1 MRVIYVDDEREEL
14 SRFRKTAE
22 NIKELQELYLFED
35 GTEALNFA
43 REHKL
48 DVAFLDI
55 NMPKINGIA
64 LAKALQCIQ
73 PGISIVFLTA
83 HTSYA
88 LQAFEVNAADYI
100 LKPYTEEQIERSVG
114 KIKSKCFTPCERSV
128 YFQTMPRF
136 EVFVNGELLPISKR
150 KVKEYLA
157 LLVDFAGSSVNSEQ
171 AITYLWENRP
181 NDHTTK
187 ALLRMTAK
195 RLRDVLSQE
204 KIEYILIEENGVRA
218 IDTRKVSCDYYQI
231 LEGDREAM
239 EKYHG
244 EYMVEYS
251 WAEITNAKLEQMISQ
266 HRKNHI

>member
-1 MRVIYVDDEREEL
+1 MRVIYVDDDREEL
-14 SRFRKTAE
+14 SGFRKLAE
-22 NIKELQELYLFED
+22 NIKEIQKLRLFDD
-35 GTEALNFA
+35 GLEALEFA
-43 REHKL
+43 RNYMV
-48 DVAFLDI
+48 DAAFLDI
-55 NMPKINGIA
+55 NMPKMDGIA

-73 PGISIVFLTA
+73 PEISIVFLTA

-88 LQAFEVNAADYI
+88 LQAFEVDAVDYI
-100 LKPYTEEQIERSVG
+100 LKPYTAEQIERSIG
-114 KIKSKCFTPCERSV
+114 KIKTKHVMPYERSV

-204 KIEYILIEENGVRA
+204 KIEHILIEENGVRA

-231 LEGDREAM
+231 LDGNEEAM

-266 HRKNHI
+266 FRNNHI